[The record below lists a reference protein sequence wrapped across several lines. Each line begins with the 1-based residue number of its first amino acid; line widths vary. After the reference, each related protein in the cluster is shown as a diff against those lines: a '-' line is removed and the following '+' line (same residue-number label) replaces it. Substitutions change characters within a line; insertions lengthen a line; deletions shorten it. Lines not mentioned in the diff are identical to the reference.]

1 MLTVLAFVIL
11 FLFAT
16 LLAGMVVSVL
26 SVLYTLLFVDELS
39 YAYEKWFGALLFIMM
54 FSSFS
59 LIVVL
64 TSIIFVTTLKL
75 IM

>member
-16 LLAGMVVSVL
+16 LVAGMVLSVL

-39 YAYEKWFGALLFIMM
+39 YAHEKLFDILLFIMM

-64 TSIIFVTTLKL
+64 TSIIFVRTLKL